1 MNQITYSADLS
12 EVTIFWATG
21 EYTLPLTGAD
31 AIALIHAIDTL
42 NDHRKQQLID
52 VQQFIDP
59 HANAEKVL
67 YGSESIF

>member
-1 MNQITYSADLS
+1 MNQITYSSDLN

-21 EYTLPLTGAD
+21 DCELHLVKAD

-67 YGSESIF
+67 YGSESLF